1 MLVITDLR
9 KIKMDL
15 ERAIEIAVS
24 AHKGVFDKGGNP
36 YILHPL
42 RVMMSLTTNDEKI
55 VGVLHDV
62 VEDSDDWNFEK
73 LKAEGF
79 SDTVLDGLRAVT
91 KFSED
96 EDYDAFI
103 QRGLNNNIGR
113 AVKIAD
119 IRDNLDVTRIGELK
133 DKDLKRLNKYKTSL
147 DILTS

>member
-1 MLVITDLR
+1 MN
-9 KIKMDL
+9 L

-62 VEDSDDWNFEK
+62 VEDSDDWDFDK

-103 QRGLNNNIGR
+103 RRGLDNNIGR

-133 DKDLKRLNKYKTSL
+133 DKDLKRLNKYKRSL
-147 DILTS
+147 KTLTASR